1 MFYLIED
8 LAMKILTSY
17 YANTR
22 NVDGYKVQISVS
34 APVDALV
41 DYNFGSISPNKS
53 TLWNHKNRMIND
65 AQYTKEYLD
74 KLNSNK
80 ESILAEMKQI
90 IANAN
95 LAKEDKVILLCW
107 EGKSKFCHRH
117 LFAKWYKQQTGV
129 EITEL

>member
-1 MFYLIED
+1 
-8 LAMKILTSY
+8 MKILTSY

-22 NVDGYKVQISVS
+22 TVEGYKVQISVS

-65 AQYTKEYLD
+65 AQYTKEYLA
-74 KLNSNK
+74 KLNANK
-80 ESILAEMKQI
+80 EEILNEMEQI
-90 IANAN
+90 ISNAN
-95 LAKEDKVILLCW
+95 NANENRVILLCW

-117 LFAKWYKQQTGV
+117 IFARWYKEQTGIT
-129 EITEL
+129 ITEL

>member
-1 MFYLIED
+1 
-8 LAMKILTSY
+8 MKILTSY

-22 NVDGYKVQISVS
+22 NVEGYKVQISVS

-65 AQYTKEYLD
+65 AQYTKEYLA
-74 KLNSNK
+74 KLNAHK
-80 ESILAEMKQI
+80 EEILNEMEQI
-90 IANAN
+90 ISNADN
-95 LAKEDKVILLCW
+95 TNENRVILLCW

-117 LFAKWYKQQTGV
+117 IFARWYKEQTGIT
-129 EITEL
+129 ITEL